1 MVQRKVMLFINHIY
15 RSTRGVEE
23 LVKISGRIDHM
34 NEFTILLFL
43 LFTLK
48 V

>member
-23 LVKISGRIDHM
+23 LVKISAKIDRV

-43 LFTLK
+43 LITLK